1 MILEM
6 NSFDYF
12 CTFTFDNKWIDRKN
26 DNEVYSKFQYFCK
39 YLKEKFPNLQYVI
52 VPERH
57 KIKTKITDNNEEFE
71 IEFEDQ
77 RGVLH
82 FHMLLGLNGH
92 TINELGFT
100 RTDKVCCS
108 WATKKNG
115 IANIDYYNKTKHLH
129 EQKPTD
135 GVRIFH
141 ITGFKLGYTT
151 ASRIVSEEA
160 CKHYVKKYISKSIGL
175 STSAFKKRFYY
186 THNLNVPEIVKTEI
200 GSGIDSPV
208 NLYNNTDYNLLNDL
222 RKAKVYNDDVYE
234 AYNSEHNVLQY
245 WFGKDK
251 YSEFEYG
258 RNINMIP
265 IKCSTPFD
273 NILEETEI

>member
-1 MILEM
+1 
-6 NSFDYF
+6 
-12 CTFTFDNKWIDRKN
+12 
-26 DNEVYSKFQYFCK
+26 
-39 YLKEKFPNLQYVI
+39 
-52 VPERH
+52 
-57 KIKTKITDNNEEFE
+57 
-71 IEFEDQ
+71 
-77 RGVLH
+77 
-82 FHMLLGLNGH
+82 MLLGLNGH

-115 IANIDYYNKTKHLH
+115 IANIEYYNKTKGLH

-200 GSGIDSPV
+200 GCGIDSPV
-208 NLYNNTDYNLLNDL
+208 NLYNNIDHNLLNDL
-222 RKAKVYNDDVYE
+222 RLAKVYNDDVYE

-251 YSEFEYG
+251 YSDFEYG
-258 RNINMIP
+258 RKKNMIP